1 MPKSVGMSV
10 LRRAAA
16 GCAAGLSL
24 VLLAACT
31 ESGETVPAPPG
42 VIPLVSTGDL
52 PAPEPGEVHL
62 FGFNDLHGHLEP
74 PEASNGLVGEYPA
87 GGAAYLSTH
96 LGRLRTAYPDS
107 AVLSAGDNIGASP
120 LVSSLFHD
128 EPTVAFLNRAGVAAS
143 AVGNHELDHGVSELA
158 RLGKGGCAIDGCSP
172 GAPFAGAEFDFL
184 AANLTNA
191 RGELPPEV
199 RAWTVLEVGG
209 HKIGVVGT
217 VTPDTVNLVFPEGIR
232 GYTFGDQAEAIN
244 KYVPAMKQAGA
255 ETVVALVHDGGAQGT
270 PAETTDYN
278 GCADI
283 GPAVP
288 DLAARTDPA
297 VQVLFT
303 AHSHQSYVC
312 EFDGKVVTQAASYG
326 RLISDVTLRFRDGK
340 VSAHAVNRVVTRDVE
355 PDPAVTDLIN
365 FYAGQAAPRAGR
377 VVGIA
382 TTALPR
388 GASATG
394 ESPLGSVIAD
404 AMLDSTDEP
413 AQAVAAFMNPGGVRA
428 DIDAGPITYGA
439 VYETQPFGNQVLTL
453 TLTGRQILELL
464 EQQWDNGSKPAVLS
478 VAGIT
483 YAYDNSAAP
492 GTRVV
497 GDSVRIGGQPL
508 NEAAAYRVSTNN
520 FLASGGDG
528 FTVFT
533 RGTDTTVGPTD
544 LDALETYLREE
555 GPVAAP
561 TQRVQRR

>member
-1 MPKSVGMSV
+1 MSV

-16 GCAAGLSL
+16 GCAAGLGL
-24 VLLAACT
+24 VLLAACAGS
-31 ESGETVPAPPG
+31 EGPAPATPG
-42 VIPLVSTGDL
+42 VVPLVSTDDL
-52 PAPEPGEVHL
+52 PAAGPGEVHL

-74 PEASNGLVGEYPA
+74 PEASNGLVGEYTA
-87 GGAAYLSTH
+87 GGAAYLATH
-96 LGRLRTAYPDS
+96 LDRLRAAYPDS

-128 EPTVAFLNRAGVAAS
+128 EPTVTFLNEAGVAAS
-143 AVGNHELDHGVSELA
+143 AVGNHELDHGVMELA
-158 RLGKGGCAIDGCSP
+158 RLRKGGCAVDGCSP
-172 GAPFAGAEFDFL
+172 GAPFAGARFDFL
-184 AANLTNA
+184 AANLTNS
-191 RGELPPEV
+191 RGEPPPEV
-199 RAWTVLEVGG
+199 RPWTMLEVGG

-270 PAETTDYN
+270 PAKTTDYN

-283 GPAVP
+283 DPQVP

-303 AHSHQSYVC
+303 AHSHQSYAC
-312 EFDGKVVTQAASYG
+312 EFDGKVVTQGASYG
-326 RLISDVTLRFRDGK
+326 RLITDVTLRFADGK
-340 VSAHAVNRVVTRDVE
+340 VTAAAVNRVVTRDVE
-355 PDPAVTDLIN
+355 PDPSVTGLID
-365 FYAGQAAPRAGR
+365 FFSGQAAPRAGR
-377 VVGIA
+377 VVGTA
-382 TTALPR
+382 TTPLPR
-388 GASATG
+388 TGATG
-394 ESPLGSVIAD
+394 ESPLGAVIAD
-404 AMLDSTDEP
+404 AMLEVTGES

-428 DIDAGPITYGA
+428 DIDPGPITYGA
-439 VYETQPFGNQVLTL
+439 IYETQPFGNQVVTL
-453 TLTGRQILELL
+453 TLSGRQLLELL
-464 EQQWDNGSKPAVLS
+464 EQQWDNESKPAVLS
-478 VAGIT
+478 VAGIS
-483 YAYDNSAAP
+483 YAYDESAAP
-492 GTRVV
+492 GAKVA

-508 NEAAAYRVSTNN
+508 NELATYRVSTNN

-561 TQRVQRR
+561 GQRVQRR